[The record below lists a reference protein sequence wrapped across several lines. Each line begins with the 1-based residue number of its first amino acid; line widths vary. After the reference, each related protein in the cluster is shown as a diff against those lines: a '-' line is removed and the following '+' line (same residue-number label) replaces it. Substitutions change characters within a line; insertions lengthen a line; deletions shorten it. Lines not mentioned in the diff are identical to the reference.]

1 MDSQTK
7 RTLLAAVLMVG
18 IMLGWFKLQ
27 AYLYPIPPSNP
38 AASQPAAQSSQPAGA
53 GNTVAATT
61 TGPAIAQT
69 PASTGSAGDGL
80 MAVPA
85 TSTEPITIGNDV
97 QSKPDGTFTN
107 PYEFAAVIS
116 PRGAAIQRLNLS
128 RHRNH
133 VAKNPKQPDHDP
145 YQLLKP
151 LRDHVKGTERLSF
164 ASRSIKIDNETVS
177 LEDLIWSAMP
187 VNAAGAEAV
196 ELQATIRRGGADLLR
211 IVKSFR
217 VTERDPTLAL
227 TISVQ
232 NLTSQP
238 HQIILTES
246 GPCGISRDDPRMPYG
261 HVVAALIDESRQI
274 TMGDHPLRAD
284 VFKAPNRELVLR
296 EGEGKHTL
304 WAALSNKYF
313 TSIMAPKLD
322 KDEWYPTELAQ
333 VAAETPDPNADADDL
348 TLRYVLNPG
357 QVAANATVTFNIDV
371 YCGPKSKPTLAAIPA
386 AVERNYYAVISRP
399 DVSYCTFDALG
410 RAMHWLVTLIHRFV
424 GNYGIAIICLVIVVK
439 TILHPLSK
447 RGQLVMT
454 RTQRGMA
461 RLKPKL
467 DALNE
472 QYKGD
477 KQKLSA
483 ETFKL
488 YREEGVSPTGPLM
501 GCLPMFIQIPIW
513 AALWSMLNT
522 NVDIRHQP
530 FMLWMRDLS
539 SPDALFTLPES
550 WHFSIPVLGS
560 MMGGPITAFNILPIV
575 MVITMYTQ
583 QKIMQKLT
591 QPENKPAPKLDA
603 QGRPIPDPMEQQQKM
618 MPYMMGFM
626 GLLFYNSPSG
636 LNLYIWVNSLLG
648 VVEQFQIRRVIKHM
662 EERGELVDKKP
673 PSDGGPG
680 NRALSTTSPA
690 KTGWL
695 ANLQKKVE
703 AIQQQAEAQRDRAES
718 GRGKKKPKH

>member
-18 IMLGWFKLQ
+18 IVLAWFKLQ
-27 AYLYPIPPSNP
+27 AYLYPIPPSNLS
-38 AASQPAAQSSQPAGA
+38 ATQPVAQNNQP
-53 GNTVAATT
+53 GNTNIATNSSSSAPTVA
-61 TGPAIAQT
+61 PV
-69 PASTGSAGDGL
+69 AGDGL
-80 MAVPA
+80 IAIPTTPV
-85 TSTEPITIGNDV
+85 EPITIGNDV
-97 QSKPDGTFTN
+97 QNKPDGTFKN
-107 PYEFAAVIS
+107 PYEFAATVS
-116 PRGAAIQRLNLS
+116 PRGASVERLNLS

-133 VAKNPKQPDHDP
+133 VAKDPKNPDHDP
-145 YQLLKP
+145 YRLLLP
-151 LRDHVKGTERLSF
+151 LRDKPRGVDRLSF
-164 ASRSIKIDNETVS
+164 ASRSIKIDNETVT
-177 LEDLIWSAMP
+177 LEDVIWSARQ
-187 VNAAGAEAV
+187 VNAAGAESV
-196 ELQATIRRGGADLLR
+196 ELSTVIQRGGVNLVR
-211 IVKSFR
+211 IIKTFR
-217 VTERDPTLAL
+217 VAEGDPHLAL
-227 TISVQ
+227 TIAVE
-232 NLTSQP
+232 NLSNQP

-246 GPCGISRDDPRMPYG
+246 GPCGITRDDPRMPYG
-261 HVVAALIDESRQI
+261 HVVAAVIDESKQI

-284 VFKAPNRELVLR
+284 VFKAPQRELVLR
-296 EGEGKHTL
+296 EGEGRHTL

-313 TSIMAPKLD
+313 TSLITPKLAAG
-322 KDEWYPTELAQ
+322 ETYPARLAQ
-333 VAAETPDPNADADDL
+333 VVAEAPDAEADADDL
-348 TLRYVLNPG
+348 TFRYVLTPG
-357 QVAANATVTFNIDV
+357 KVEAGATSVMNIDIF
-371 YCGPKSKPTLAAIPA
+371 CGPKSKPQLAKVPL
-386 AVERNYYAVISRP
+386 AVERDYYAILSRP
-399 DVSYCTFDALG
+399 DVSYCTFDLLG
-410 RAMHWLVTLIHRFV
+410 RAMHWLVTTIYSFV
-424 GNYGIAIICLVIVVK
+424 GNYGLAIICLVIVVK

-488 YREEGVSPTGPLM
+488 YREEGVSPAGPML

-530 FMLWMRDLS
+530 FMWWMKDLT
-539 SPDALFTLPES
+539 SPDALISLPPS
-550 WHFSIPVLGS
+550 WHFSIPLISG

-575 MVITMYTQ
+575 MVLTMYTQ

-626 GLLFYNSPSG
+626 GFLFYNSPSG

-648 VVEQFQIRRVIKHM
+648 VVEQFQIRRVIKNM
-662 EERGELVDKKP
+662 EARGELVDKKP
-673 PSDGGPG
+673 PADGGPG
-680 NRALSTTSPA
+680 SGMMSKDGNGRAKS
-690 KTGWL
+690 GWF
-695 ANLQKKVE
+695 ANLQKRVE
-703 AIQQQAEAQRDRAES
+703 AMQQQAEAQRDRTES
-718 GRGKKKPKH
+718 GRGKKKPKY

>member
-18 IMLGWFKLQ
+18 IVLAWFKFQ
-27 AYLYPIPPSNP
+27 AWMYPIPVTTPG
-38 AASQPAAQSSQPAGA
+38 SQPATQATTPGGSNG
-53 GNTVAATT
+53 VAASPSTT
-61 TGPAIAQT
+61 PSIAD
-69 PASTGSAGDGL
+69 ASHSRQPAGDGL
-80 MAVPA
+80 VAVPA
-85 TSTEPITIGNDV
+85 SSFEPITIGNDA
-97 QSKPDGTFTN
+97 QNKPDGTYTN
-107 PYEFAAVIS
+107 PYEFAATIS
-116 PRGAAIQRLNLS
+116 PRGAAVERLNLS

-133 VAKNPKQPDHDP
+133 VAKNPRNPDHDP
-145 YQLLKP
+145 YRLLAP
-151 LRDHVKGTERLSF
+151 LKDTVRGAERLSF

-177 LEDLIWSAMP
+177 LEDLVWSARSSK
-187 VNAAGAEAV
+187 AAGAEAV
-196 ELQATIRRGGADLLR
+196 ELETTIRRNGANVVRL
-211 IVKSFR
+211 VKSFR
-217 VTERDPTLAL
+217 AAERDPHLAL
-227 TISVQ
+227 TITVE
-232 NLTSQP
+232 NLSAQP
-238 HQIILTES
+238 HTVILTES
-246 GPCGISRDDPRMPYG
+246 GPCGIMRDDIRMPYG
-261 HVVAALIDESRQI
+261 HVVAALIDDAKQI
-274 TMGDHPLRAD
+274 TMGDHPARAD
-284 VFKAPNRELVLR
+284 VFKAPQREMILR
-296 EGEGKHTL
+296 EGEGRHTL

-313 TSIMAPKLD
+313 TSIVAPRLSGG
-322 KDEWYPTELAQ
+322 EIYPKELAQ
-333 VAAETPDPNADADDL
+333 VVAEAPNPEADADDL
-348 TLRYVLNPG
+348 TMRYVLNPG
-357 QVAANATVTFNIDV
+357 QVAANSTAVFNIDI
-371 YCGPKSKPTLAAIPA
+371 YCGPKSKPYLATLPL
-386 AVERNYYAVISRP
+386 AVERDYYAVVSRP
-399 DVSYCTFDALG
+399 DVSYCTFDLLG
-410 RAMHWLVTLIHRFV
+410 KAMLWLVTRIQSVV
-424 GNYGIAIICLVIVVK
+424 GNYGVAIICLVIVVK
-439 TILHPLSK
+439 LILHPVSK
-447 RGQLVMT
+447 RGQLIMT

-513 AALWSMLNT
+513 GALWSMLNT
-522 NVDIRHQP
+522 NVDMRHQP
-530 FMLWMRDLS
+530 FMWWMKDLT
-539 SPDALFTLPES
+539 SPDALFTLPE
-550 WHFSIPVLGS
+550 FRIPLIGA

-648 VVEQFQIRRVIKHM
+648 VVEQFQIRRVIKRM
-662 EERGELVDKKP
+662 EDAGQLVDKKP
-673 PSDGGPG
+673 PPDDGLAG
-680 NRALSTTSPA
+680 RLVSPNVDVRP

-703 AIQQQAEAQRDRAES
+703 AMQQAQAQRDRTES
-718 GRGKKKPKH
+718 GRGKKKPKY

>member
-1 MDSQTK
+1 
-7 RTLLAAVLMVG
+7 MVG
-18 IMLGWFKLQ
+18 IVLAWFKLQ

-38 AASQPAAQSSQPAGA
+38 SASQPVAQTNPPGPTN
-53 GNTVAATT
+53 NTVASTSSAPTT
-61 TGPAIAQT
+61 PSPSGTT
-69 PASTGSAGDGL
+69 PGDGL
-80 MAVPA
+80 IAIPA
-85 TSTEPITIGNDV
+85 TPVDPIAIGNDA
-97 QSKPDGTFTN
+97 QSRPDGSFTN
-107 PYEFAAVIS
+107 PYEFAATIS
-116 PRGAAIQRLNLS
+116 PRGAAVERLNLS

-133 VAKNPKQPDHDP
+133 VAENPRNPDHDP
-145 YQLLKP
+145 YRLLAP
-151 LRDHVKGTERLSF
+151 LADKTRGTNRFSF
-164 ASRSIKIDNETVS
+164 ASRSIKMDNETVS
-177 LEDLIWSAMP
+177 LEDVIWKARP
-187 VNAAGAEAV
+187 VNAAGSEAV
-196 ELQATIRRGGADLLR
+196 ELETTIQRGGANLLR
-211 IVKSFR
+211 IVKTFR
-217 VTERDPTLAL
+217 VTEKDPHLFL
-227 TISVQ
+227 TISIE

-246 GPCGISRDDPRMPYG
+246 GPCGITRDDPRMPYG
-261 HVVAALIDESRQI
+261 HVVAALIDESKQI
-274 TMGDHPLRAD
+274 SMGEHPARAD
-284 VFKAPNRELVLR
+284 VFKAPDRELVLR

-313 TSIMAPKLD
+313 TSIVAPRLREG
-322 KDEWYPTELAQ
+322 EWYPTELAQ
-333 VAAETPDPNADADDL
+333 VAAEAPDPNADADDL
-348 TLRYVLNPG
+348 TMRYVLNPG
-357 QVAANATVTFNIDV
+357 QVAANATVVFNMDV
-371 YCGPKSKPTLAAIPA
+371 YCGPKSKPQMAKLPL
-386 AVERNYYAVISRP
+386 AVERDYYAVVSRP
-399 DVSYCTFDALG
+399 DVSYCTFDLLG
-410 RAMHWLVTLIHRFV
+410 RAMHWLVTKIHSVV
-424 GNYGIAIICLVIVVK
+424 GNYGLAIICLVIVVK

-472 QYKGD
+472 QFKGD

-488 YREEGVSPTGPLM
+488 YREEGVSPAGPLM

-530 FMLWMRDLS
+530 FMLWMKDLT
-539 SPDALFTLPES
+539 SPDALISLPPS
-550 WHFSIPVLGS
+550 WHFSIPLLGS

-575 MVITMYTQ
+575 MVATMYAQ

-591 QPENKPAPKLDA
+591 QPEHKPAPKLDA

-626 GLLFYNSPSG
+626 GFLFYNSPSG

-648 VVEQFQIRRVIKHM
+648 VVEQFQIRRVIKRM
-662 EERGELVDKKP
+662 EAAGQLVDKKP
-673 PSDGGPG
+673 PADGGPG
-680 NRALSTTSPA
+680 SGLMPRSTGGSSRP
-690 KTGWL
+690 GWF

-703 AIQQQAEAQRDRAES
+703 AMQQQAEAQRDRTES
-718 GRGKKKPKH
+718 GRGKKKSKY